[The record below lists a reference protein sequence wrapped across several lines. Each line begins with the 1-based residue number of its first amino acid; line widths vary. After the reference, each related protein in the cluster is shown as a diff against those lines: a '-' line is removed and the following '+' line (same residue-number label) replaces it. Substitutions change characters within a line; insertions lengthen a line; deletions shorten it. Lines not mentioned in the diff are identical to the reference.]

1 MEVLLH
7 KIYTKQIRLQLIVN
21 SIGELNITIEMHF
34 EHNNRNA
41 LPQKYKNTFQG
52 RDMTAYMAGQGE
64 ARDKCVHEWSG
75 RVGH

>member
-7 KIYTKQIRLQLIVN
+7 KKNRKTKSTPAYCRHYRQN
-21 SIGELNITIEMHF
+21 